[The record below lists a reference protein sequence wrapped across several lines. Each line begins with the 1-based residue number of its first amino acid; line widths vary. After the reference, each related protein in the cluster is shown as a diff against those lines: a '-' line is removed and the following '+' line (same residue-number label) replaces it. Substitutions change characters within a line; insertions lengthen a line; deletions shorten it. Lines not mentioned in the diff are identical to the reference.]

1 MNDTPEIDL
10 VEIGDIMRFV
20 NKMEFHNSARLGSK
34 CKLLEITNN
43 KYFPKEKY
51 GKYHCWV
58 EFCHSKRKDWVFSN
72 QIEKYTKK
80 ARKRNEPN

>member
-10 VEIGDIMRFV
+10 VEIGEIMRFV
-20 NKMEFHNSARLGSK
+20 DKMEFYSPARLGSK

-51 GKYHCWV
+51 GKYHC
-58 EFCHSKRKDWVFSN
+58 
-72 QIEKYTKK
+72 
-80 ARKRNEPN
+80 